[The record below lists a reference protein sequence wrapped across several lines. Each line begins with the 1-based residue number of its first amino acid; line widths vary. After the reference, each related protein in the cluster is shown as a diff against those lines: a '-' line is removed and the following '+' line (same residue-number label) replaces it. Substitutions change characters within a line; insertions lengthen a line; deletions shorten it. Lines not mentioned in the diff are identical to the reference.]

1 MRGVRDEKDPSG
13 KSLGGRARRDG
24 VRDCRRLGV
33 RSELPLGPAVKATH
47 SGDVLRFDIVEDP
60 TRFVFSEKPVDGDG
74 LPAYGN
80 YFVTQGY
87 LYPEG
92 TLNGSDG
99 VLPDGKP
106 AFPDKVLG
114 EWTCYGTH
122 LGKGAKTEKGPWV
135 ITTQL
140 FSLGKHPGRAHGGN
154 RRVRAARGRR
164 CDQARDHGRN
174 RPLPVGRG
182 RADAA
187 PARLRL
193 DERDQAPRDAAGRE
207 VR

>member
-1 MRGVRDEKDPSG
+1 MR
-13 KSLGGRARRDG
+13 KSHLGRAWAA
-24 VRDCRRLGV
+24 VVVAILFV
-33 RSELPLGPAVKATH
+33 VAAASAYAASSSSAPKVKAKH
-47 SGDVLRFDIVEDP
+47 SADVLRFDIVEDP
-60 TRFVFSEKPVDGDG
+60 TRFVFSEKPVDADG

-92 TLNGSDG
+92 TLNGADG

-140 FSLGKHPGRAHGGN
+140 FSLGKNPGERTVVTDGYELPEVGVAIKRAITGGTGRYRSAEGEQVQRLLGFGSTN
-154 RRVRAARGRR
+154 AIKLRVT
-164 CDQARDHGRN
+164 
-174 RPLPVGRG
+174 
-182 RADAA
+182 
-187 PARLRL
+187 LRV
-193 DERDQAPRDAAGRE
+193 ER
-207 VR
+207 